1 MKNIQDFL
9 DKDSSKLTLG
19 ESSILNINKKFVD
32 FDSNLLELDIFKNYG
47 FSIGII
53 YSIDNKNWSLP
64 KDITDFEQEIEYY
77 KDLARINQV
86 EFYVHIKIIFKLVD
100 ESNNIFTQYNQN
112 NSDYFPEIILN
123 DLKYDG
129 ETLLNQELIT
139 IEQYVEIVKK
149 FPSWNLYDNQKV
161 TIDRWLS
168 ECVAVNNRIGHQCI
182 YFKTEPNHEK
192 IIETLSSITT
202 RDVVSIK
209 KIIISSPDNEL
220 PTDRNTFT
228 EWDMPM
234 IDDFIIHIPD
244 LLFKLIFGNEI
255 PSQKDFIYLPILN
268 KLYTINSVQPGQKF
282 MGVTGWWECYLIKY
296 EEDENVSKDLLN
308 TDLMK
313 GITSVINTIPN
324 LDEES
329 ISDLYN
335 KFENIID
342 DGLITADKEVTT
354 TIEEKKEVTNNLN
367 NHLVDSTSYVSL
379 KETENQ
385 RNFYNK
391 RLKIVTINPDSLSF
405 PLNMYDVS
413 TVEERKIGLN
423 YDLIDATKINKFS
436 TIINPNSK
444 ILLSFNFVLIKRF
457 SSNIIDILY
466 SDNIFLSLK
475 IKGKNLILIKDTQEY
490 IINYRFEESNFYQ
503 INITENT
510 INICILENKQKRIV
524 HIYEYQLI
532 NNTDNNLKITNI
544 NLYGGNYY
552 LGQLLFKINGN
563 KILED
568 KTLPVLNMNSFG
580 L

>member
-86 EFYVHIKIIFKLVD
+86 EFYVHIKLIFKLVD
-100 ESNNIFTQYNQN
+100 DSNNIFTQYNQN

-544 NLYGGNYY
+544 NLYRGNYY

>member
-77 KDLARINQV
+77 KDFARINQV
-86 EFYVHIKIIFKLVD
+86 EFYVHIKLIFKLVD
-100 ESNNIFTQYNQN
+100 DSNNIFTQYNQN

>member
-1 MKNIQDFL
+1 MI
-9 DKDSSKLTLG
+9 
-19 ESSILNINKKFVD
+19 
-32 FDSNLLELDIFKNYG
+32 
-47 FSIGII
+47 
-53 YSIDNKNWSLP
+53 
-64 KDITDFEQEIEYY
+64 
-77 KDLARINQV
+77 
-86 EFYVHIKIIFKLVD
+86 
-100 ESNNIFTQYNQN
+100 
-112 NSDYFPEIILN
+112 
-123 DLKYDG
+123 
-129 ETLLNQELIT
+129 
-139 IEQYVEIVKK
+139 
-149 FPSWNLYDNQKV
+149 
-161 TIDRWLS
+161 
-168 ECVAVNNRIGHQCI
+168 
-182 YFKTEPNHEK
+182 EK

>member
-19 ESSILNINKKFVD
+19 ESSILDINKKFVD

-86 EFYVHIKIIFKLVD
+86 EFYVHIKLIFKLVD
-100 ESNNIFTQYNQN
+100 DSNNIFTQYNQN

>member
-139 IEQYVEIVKK
+139 IEQYIEIVKK

>member
-1 MKNIQDFL
+1 M
-9 DKDSSKLTLG
+9 
-19 ESSILNINKKFVD
+19 
-32 FDSNLLELDIFKNYG
+32 
-47 FSIGII
+47 
-53 YSIDNKNWSLP
+53 
-64 KDITDFEQEIEYY
+64 
-77 KDLARINQV
+77 R
-86 EFYVHIKIIFKLVD
+86 IKIIFKLVD

-532 NNTDNNLKITNI
+532 NITDNNLKITNI

>member
-1 MKNIQDFL
+1 
-9 DKDSSKLTLG
+9 
-19 ESSILNINKKFVD
+19 
-32 FDSNLLELDIFKNYG
+32 
-47 FSIGII
+47 
-53 YSIDNKNWSLP
+53 
-64 KDITDFEQEIEYY
+64 
-77 KDLARINQV
+77 
-86 EFYVHIKIIFKLVD
+86 
-100 ESNNIFTQYNQN
+100 
-112 NSDYFPEIILN
+112 
-123 DLKYDG
+123 
-129 ETLLNQELIT
+129 
-139 IEQYVEIVKK
+139 
-149 FPSWNLYDNQKV
+149 
-161 TIDRWLS
+161 
-168 ECVAVNNRIGHQCI
+168 
-182 YFKTEPNHEK
+182 
-192 IIETLSSITT
+192 
-202 RDVVSIK
+202 
-209 KIIISSPDNEL
+209 
-220 PTDRNTFT
+220 
-228 EWDMPM
+228 
-234 IDDFIIHIPD
+234 
-244 LLFKLIFGNEI
+244 
-255 PSQKDFIYLPILN
+255 
-268 KLYTINSVQPGQKF
+268 
-282 MGVTGWWECYLIKY
+282 
-296 EEDENVSKDLLN
+296 
-308 TDLMK
+308 MK

-342 DGLITADKEVTT
+342 DGLITADREVRS